1 MNRKFPGWVLAFG
14 GLVLIAGAAFQGY
27 QTNRFVQNASVGAGK
42 VTRLLAGGSHPE
54 IAFETG
60 TGETIEYAQ
69 GGLIFGFSQGEP
81 VQVLYEPADARGTAT
96 IRTFGALWGEAGLLA
111 FLGLAVL
118 GWGASI
124 LFMSAPPVGSFVRG
138 R

>member
-1 MNRKFPGWVLAFG
+1 MSRKFQGWALAFS

-27 QTNRFVQNASVGAGK
+27 QTNRFVQDASVSAGK

-60 TGETIEYAQ
+60 SGETVEYPQ
-69 GGLIFGFSQGEP
+69 GGLIFGFSQGDP
-81 VQVLYEPADARGTAT
+81 VQVLYEPGDAKGTAT
-96 IRTFGALWGEAGLLA
+96 IRSFGALWGEAGLLA

-118 GWGASI
+118 VWGASL
-124 LFMSAPPVGSFVRG
+124 LFISAPPVGSFVRG